1 MLGVIAVKSTRCT
14 RCQRAVV
21 AVDLAPE
28 GAELV
33 EPIPDRDGD
42 VCARPFGD
50 RLIGWVVTADRPP
63 QPMHR
68 IYMRHAV
75 MCPLA
80 PRPERTEPANPP
92 PSLFD
97 DLEV

>member
-1 MLGVIAVKSTRCT
+1 M
-14 RCQRAVV
+14 V

-80 PRPERTEPANPP
+80 PRPARTMPADPP

-97 DLEV
+97 DVEV

>member
-1 MLGVIAVKSTRCT
+1 VRSTRCA

-68 IYMRHAV
+68 IYMRHSA

-80 PRPERTEPANPP
+80 PRQPRQRPAEPP

-97 DLEV
+97 ESEV

>member
-1 MLGVIAVKSTRCT
+1 MKSTRCA
-14 RCQRAVV
+14 RCRRAVV

-80 PRPERTEPANPP
+80 PRQPRTVPADPP

-97 DLEV
+97 DPEV

>member
-1 MLGVIAVKSTRCT
+1 MKSTRCT
-14 RCQRAVV
+14 RCRRAVV

-42 VCARPFGD
+42 VCARPFADG
-50 RLIGWVVTADRPP
+50 LIGWVVTPDRPP
-63 QPMHR
+63 QPMYR
-68 IYMRHAV
+68 VYMRHAL
-75 MCPLA
+75 MCPFS
-80 PRPERTEPANPP
+80 PRPERERPAEPAPM
-92 PSLFD
+92 LFD